1 MPIIKVPAT
10 SANLGPGFDC
20 LGIALDLYDTF
31 TVTKAE
37 RKDILHNVEE
47 KYCTPDNL
55 FLQAYHKGAE
65 KLGYSDYVEAEFACD
80 IPISRGLGSSAAM
93 IISGLLAA
101 NALHEKKLTK
111 DEIFQLA
118 CDMEGHPDNAAP
130 ALAGG
135 FCAAMHGTA
144 WTMTKLPLDPS
155 FIFTAL
161 VPDFAVETKK
171 ARAILPDSY
180 PRKEAAAN
188 IGHAIFLAKAPKQIP
203 MGICLSP
210 VPVPP
215 VCLFPQD
222 RFPNRH
228 KTKSVPAQTLP
239 GKSIPCTV
247 TEMEA
252 ESYEL

>member
-31 TVTKAE
+31 TVKQADDQ
-37 RKDILHNVEE
+37 DILHNVEE

-55 FLQAYHKGAE
+55 FLKAYHNGAE
-65 KLGYSDYVEAEFACD
+65 KLGYSDYIEAEFACD

-93 IISGLLAA
+93 IIGGLLAV
-101 NALHEKKLTK
+101 NAIHDKQLTK

-130 ALAGG
+130 ALYGG
-135 FCAAMHGTA
+135 LCAAMHGSI
-144 WTMTKLPLDPS
+144 WLKESLPVSDT
-155 FIFTAL
+155 FTFTAL

-188 IGHAIFLAKAPKQIP
+188 IGHAIFLTKALETGNLDLLKQAATDYLHEP
-203 MGICLSP
+203 
-210 VPVPP
+210 
-215 VCLFPQD
+215 
-222 RFPNRH
+222 
-228 KTKSVPAQTLP
+228 
-239 GKSIPCTV
+239 
-247 TEMEA
+247 
-252 ESYEL
+252 